1 MKGTTNNSI
10 RGIEVTAPI
19 NTKLIASLPLPWI
32 SISCPGRTERNDS
45 SSVAPVNIE
54 GMKSSIVWVIAK
66 ETIKAINE
74 FIERNEKN
82 DKFPTRI
89 AVIVLMWIPGVIP
102 VIVPIMS
109 PATIARTK
117 SNIPIY
123 VDWVFIF

>member
-54 GMKSSIVWVIAK
+54 GMKSSIVWVIAS
-66 ETIKAINE
+66 ETTKTNNE
-74 FIERNEKN
+74 VLDKNENADIFAMSSAVTVFIC
-82 DKFPTRI
+82 
-89 AVIVLMWIPGVIP
+89 IPGVIP
-102 VIVPIMS
+102 VNVPVMMPMINAKIISIIM
-109 PATIARTK
+109 
-117 SNIPIY
+117 Y
-123 VDWVFIF
+123 